1 MKKLFFIA
9 AIAAAALVSCTKNEF
24 ATSVTEQQEISF
36 AAPVMSPTTKVAEIA
51 NDYPNDPDSKFAVWA
66 HYYTGD
72 YTNFAAGKRYMNDV
86 TVGYDATVEGWKN
99 ATPYYWPKNGT
110 LTFIAYSPSSV
121 QNAAKTAVGVDANG
135 IKFTDY
141 TVGDP
146 STQVDLLFSERAYNK
161 TEVDR
166 TTEDADPYAGVQIN
180 FKHALS
186 SILFKV
192 KAAETYAGTTLKVTK
207 VEILNAYSKGS
218 FSQGLT
224 DANSAETADA
234 NTVPGW
240 TNQDVETTYVAYDNA
255 TGIELHA
262 TDVKYLH
269 SGSTA
274 LTANTTDLILL
285 PQALN
290 HTSTSKEVTVRV
302 TYTLKN
308 ADMADPI
315 TQVGEVKLATGNA
328 GGYFGGIESWQRGK
342 RYIYTIS
349 VGLEEIYFDPQVTGW
364 EPVSITPELSI

>member
-9 AIAAAALVSCTKNEF
+9 AIAGAALVSCTKNELAPSAAEQEEITF
-24 ATSVTEQQEISF
+24 ANPI
-36 AAPVMSPTTKVAEIA
+36 MSPSTKVAEVA
-51 NDYPNDPDSKFAVWA
+51 NNYSTDLHFGVWA
-66 HYYTGD
+66 HYYD
-72 YTNFAAGKRYMNDV
+72 ESVDNSIYTTFANGEVYMNNV
-86 TVGYDATVEGWKN
+86 EVQYTDAVKGWKN
-99 ATPYYWPKNGT
+99 ATSPYFWPKNGS
-110 LTFIAYSPSSV
+110 LTFIAYSPYG
-121 QNAAKTAVGVDANG
+121 ATGAGVDANG

-141 TVGDP
+141 VVGVP
-146 STQVDLLFSERAYNK
+146 ANQNDLLFSERAYNK
-161 TEVDR
+161 ESVDQA
-166 TTEDADPYAGVQIN
+166 TAAADPYAGVQIN
-180 FKHALS
+180 FKHALA
-186 SILFKV
+186 SIMFKV
-192 KAAETYAGTTLKVTK
+192 KAAAAYDGTTLKVTK

-224 DANSAETADA
+224 DANSAVTADA

-255 TGIELHA
+255 AGIELHA

-269 SGSTA
+269 SGTTTP
-274 LTANTTDLILL
+274 TANTTDLILL

-290 HTSTSKEVTVRV
+290 HTSTLKEVTVRV

-349 VGLEEIYFDPQVTGW
+349 VGLEEIYFDPQVTDW
-364 EPVSITPELSI
+364 DEVSITPELSI